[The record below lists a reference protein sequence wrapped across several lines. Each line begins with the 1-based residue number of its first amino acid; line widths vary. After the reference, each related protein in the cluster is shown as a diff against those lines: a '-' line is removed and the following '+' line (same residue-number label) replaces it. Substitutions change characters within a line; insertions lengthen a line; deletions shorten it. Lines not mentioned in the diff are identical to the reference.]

1 MTKINLLEKR
11 KKSIEQRM
19 NKLKEMD
26 ASVNAQLRKKRTRRL
41 IELGGL
47 VSKAQLE
54 DWNSNTLLGGLLFLK
69 EREADPQL
77 LEEWTYRG
85 GSVFNEGKSNSAIMK

>member
-19 NKLKEMD
+19 NRLRSQE
-26 ASVNAQLRKKRTRRL
+26 AVLNVQLRKKRTHRL

-54 DWNSNTLLGGLLFLK
+54 DWNTNTLLGALLSLK
-69 EREADPQL
+69 KRESDSRQL
-77 LEEWTYRG
+77 DEWSDKG
-85 GSVFNEGKSNSAIMK
+85 GKAFNEGKNLKNP

>member
-26 ASVNAQLRKKRTRRL
+26 ASLNTQLRKKRTRRL

-54 DWNSNTLLGGLLFLK
+54 DWNTNTLMGALLSLK
-69 EREADPQL
+69 EHEANAQL
-77 LEEWTYRG
+77 LNEWAYRG
-85 GSVFNEGKSNSAIMK
+85 GSAFNEGKK

>member
-1 MTKINLLEKR
+1 MTKINLLERR

-19 NKLKEMD
+19 NRLH
-26 ASVNAQLRKKRTRRL
+26 SQNATLNVQLCKQRTRRL

-54 DWNSNTLLGGLLFLK
+54 DWNANTLLGAFLFLK
-69 EREADPQL
+69 EQEANVVQL
-77 LEEWTYRG
+77 DEWSYKG
-85 GSVFNEGKSNSAIMK
+85 GAAFGEGKFPIS

>member
-19 NKLKEMD
+19 SKLKKVET
-26 ASVNAQLRKKRTRRL
+26 SLNTQLRKKRTRRL

-54 DWNSNTLLGGLLFLK
+54 D
-69 EREADPQL
+69 
-77 LEEWTYRG
+77 
-85 GSVFNEGKSNSAIMK
+85 

>member
-19 NKLKEMD
+19 NRLRSQE
-26 ASVNAQLRKKRTRRL
+26 AVLNVQLRKKRTRRL

-54 DWNSNTLLGGLLFLK
+54 DWNANTLLGAFLFLK
-69 EREADPQL
+69 EQEADVTQL
-77 LEEWTYRG
+77 DEWRHKG
-85 GSVFNEGKSNSAIMK
+85 GRAFMSKTSPLG

>member
-19 NKLKEMD
+19 NKLKGME
-26 ASVNAQLRKKRTRRL
+26 ASLNTQLRKKRTRRL

-54 DWNSNTLLGGLLFLK
+54 SWNANTLLGGLLFLK
-69 EREADPQL
+69 EQEANAIK
-77 LEEWTYRG
+77 LEEWAHRG
-85 GSVFNEGKSNSAIMK
+85 GSAFNERRF